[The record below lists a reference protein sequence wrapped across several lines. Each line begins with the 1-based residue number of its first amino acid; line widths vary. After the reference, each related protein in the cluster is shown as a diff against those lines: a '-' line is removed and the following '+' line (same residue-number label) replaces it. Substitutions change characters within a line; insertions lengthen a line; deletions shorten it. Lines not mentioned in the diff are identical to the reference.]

1 MNHLYQNLA
10 SKIRKNFYGR
20 KKQEIYSFPML
31 PIKNRKEKFAKL
43 FLQEIQKNPLP
54 KFSSPAL
61 PILKGKE
68 KWRKLYK
75 EFHFLAKNEIL
86 TQNFSNTLYTHL
98 KETQKSM
105 DLFFPS
111 TRSLILALDWYL
123 KKENQY
129 CLLKNYQYLNF
140 LFKKKNFSLAAMSP
154 LLKIKY
160 KKKDKTYFFHH
171 GLGGLNQDAFQKII
185 SSCLDNKKRV
195 FPLLLLEKKFIQFY
209 RYTDNYS
216 LMEAEGFFLNLK
228 IPLQKIYAHHF
239 SHHPQPPRIRWAD
252 HFNCSRLASYSFLE
266 DKITISPIFDLPQ
279 TDSKLVEYLLYHEM
293 LHREIGFKISREKI
307 YVHTKEFKK
316 KEAQI
321 FDLKKIDKKIKNHL
335 NLA

>member
-1 MNHLYQNLA
+1 MNHLYQSLA
-10 SKIRKNFYGR
+10 SKIRKNFYER
-20 KKQEIYSFPML
+20 QKQEIYSFPML
-31 PIKNRKEKFAKL
+31 PTKNRKEKFAKL

-54 KFSSPAL
+54 KFLSPIF
-61 PILKGKE
+61 PILKEKE

-75 EFHFLAKNEIL
+75 EFHLLAKKEIL
-86 TQNFSNTLYTHL
+86 TQNFNNTMYTHL

-105 DLFFPS
+105 DLFLPS
-111 TRSLILALDWYL
+111 TRSLILALYWYL

-160 KKKDKTYFFHH
+160 NKKDKTYFFHH
-171 GLGGLNQDAFQKII
+171 GLGSLNQDAFQKII

-195 FPLLLLEKKFIQFY
+195 FPLLLSEKKFIQFC

-216 LMEAEGFFLNLK
+216 SREAEGFFLNLK
-228 IPLQKIYAHHF
+228 TPLQKIYTQHFFHHT
-239 SHHPQPPRIRWAD
+239 QPPTIRWAD
-252 HFNCSRLASYSFLE
+252 SFNCSRLASYNFLE

-279 TDSKLVEYLLYHEM
+279 TDSELVEYLLYHEM
-293 LHREIGFKISREKI
+293 LHREIKTHFKL
-307 YVHTKEFKK
+307 T
-316 KEAQI
+316 
-321 FDLKKIDKKIKNHL
+321 
-335 NLA
+335 

>member
-140 LFKKKNFSLAAMSP
+140 LFKKKNSP
-154 LLKIKY
+154 LLKIKFI
-160 KKKDKTYFFHH
+160 FFTM
-171 GLGGLNQDAFQKII
+171 AFQ
-185 SSCLDNKKRV
+185 SRY
-195 FPLLLLEKKFIQFY
+195 FPK
-209 RYTDNYS
+209 NYI
-216 LMEAEGFFLNLK
+216 FL
-228 IPLQKIYAHHF
+228 F
-239 SHHPQPPRIRWAD
+239 
-252 HFNCSRLASYSFLE
+252 
-266 DKITISPIFDLPQ
+266 
-279 TDSKLVEYLLYHEM
+279 
-293 LHREIGFKISREKI
+293 G
-307 YVHTKEFKK
+307 
-316 KEAQI
+316 
-321 FDLKKIDKKIKNHL
+321 
-335 NLA
+335 